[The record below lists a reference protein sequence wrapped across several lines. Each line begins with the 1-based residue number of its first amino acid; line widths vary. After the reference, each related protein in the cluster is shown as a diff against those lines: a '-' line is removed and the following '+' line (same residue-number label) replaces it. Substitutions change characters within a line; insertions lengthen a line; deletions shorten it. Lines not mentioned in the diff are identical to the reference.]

1 LAKKKVRTISLD
13 LRNDWIERK
22 PEAKRTVPSLKRQC
36 ELLRLSRSNIYYKAR
51 SRILE
56 KEDGQHKRLIEE
68 MYKKN
73 PTYGTRRMTKYLNK
87 LEIKIGRTRVT
98 RLYRE
103 LGIQAIYPK
112 PRTSIARKEHYKYP
126 YLLKDLEINRA
137 DQVWATD
144 ITYIKLPGGFVY
156 LTAVMDLY
164 SRYVISWQ
172 LSTTLDSSFCVDALR
187 EALFCGTPE
196 IFNSD
201 QGVQYTS
208 NDFTNELQNSGIRIS
223 MDGKDRCFDNI
234 FVERLWRTIKYELIY
249 LYSFENILELK
260 SGLADYF
267 HHYNNERLHQSLNY
281 ETPSSYYFSAK
292 ATKEAA

>member
-1 LAKKKVRTISLD
+1 MAKKKVGTVSID
-13 LRNDWIERK
+13 LRRDWIKRK
-22 PEAKRTVPSLKRQC
+22 PEAKRTVPTLKRQC
-36 ELLRLSRSNIYYKAR
+36 ELLKVSRSSIYYKNKP
-51 SRILE
+51 RILE
-56 KEDGQHKRLIEE
+56 KEDKYHKRLIEE
-68 MYKKN
+68 MFEKN
-73 PTYGTRRMTKYLNK
+73 PTYGTRRMTKYLSK

-98 RLYRE
+98 RLYHE

-126 YLLKDLEINRA
+126 YLLKNLEVKCS

-144 ITYIKLPGGFVY
+144 ITYIKLSGGFVY

-172 LSTTLDSSFCVDALR
+172 LSTILDSCFCVDALR
-187 EALFCGTPE
+187 EALFYGTPE

-208 NDFTNELQNSGIRIS
+208 NDFTSELKNNGIRIS
-223 MDGKDRCFDNI
+223 MDGKGRCFDNI

-260 SGLADYF
+260 TGLADYF
-267 HHYNNERLHQSLNY
+267 NHYNNERLHQSLNY
-281 ETPSSYYFSAK
+281 ETPSSYYFSSK
-292 ATKEAA
+292 VTKEAA